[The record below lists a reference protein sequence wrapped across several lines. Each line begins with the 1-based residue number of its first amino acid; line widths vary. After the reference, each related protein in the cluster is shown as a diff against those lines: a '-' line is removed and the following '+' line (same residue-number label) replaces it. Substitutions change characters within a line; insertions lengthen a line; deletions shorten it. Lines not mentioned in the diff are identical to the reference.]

1 MDVGENPNRVGAT
14 EGEDVSE
21 EREHEGQ
28 PESAEDEQASKFS
41 KKMPEEVSGEDE
53 TPFGA
58 TDQHSDAPGPHGT
71 D

>member
-1 MDVGENPNRVGAT
+1 M
-14 EGEDVSE
+14 SE
-21 EREHEGQ
+21 EREQEGH
-28 PESAEDEQASKFS
+28 PESAEDEEASKLS